1 MQTKE
6 AREGGTWS
14 EAAWRGSSGN
24 LGNIPMSVHATIRI
38 SLKKAESATKMRK
51 NAPDAKCS
59 VSRTGI
65 DRCREAANAREIV
78 AKTSPGLRRIE
89 P

>member
-1 MQTKE
+1 
-6 AREGGTWS
+6 
-14 EAAWRGSSGN
+14 
-24 LGNIPMSVHATIRI
+24 MSVRATIRI

-59 VSRTGI
+59 VIAIGI
-65 DRCREAANAREIV
+65 DRCREAANALEIF
-78 AKTSPGLRRIE
+78 AKTSPGARRIE